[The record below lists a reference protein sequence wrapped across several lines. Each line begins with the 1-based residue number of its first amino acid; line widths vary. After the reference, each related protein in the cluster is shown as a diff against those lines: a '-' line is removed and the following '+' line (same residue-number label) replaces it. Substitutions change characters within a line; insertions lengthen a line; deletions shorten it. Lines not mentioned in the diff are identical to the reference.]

1 MILPD
6 SKVEIVRHSNKVV
19 YDLGDKIA
27 KVFSE
32 DKPVSDVFNEALNL
46 ARINE
51 CGIRSPKAIE
61 VAQVEG
67 GGWALVT
74 SKVPGVT
81 LAEKM
86 AAEPS
91 RFYEYLEQFVDLQI
105 EVHSFRC
112 PLLPRQT
119 DKYSRMINSLDQINA
134 STRYDLLQRLD
145 GMKMRRRVCHGDFNP
160 TNVIVGED
168 EQLYVCDWAHAT
180 QGAPAA
186 DAAMTYL
193 LFALQDKQQADAY
206 LELYCER
213 ADEAVQVVRGY
224 LPIVAASE
232 LARKRG
238 GKNDEFLMT
247 WIDVFDQFDY
257 RLNVECFVDMFDYSV
272 QSVNNKYRSVWKPMV
287 TEALLKIYSGQ
298 ISFDEGMSEI
308 QNAINEAAEDD

>member
-6 SKVEIVRHSNKVV
+6 TKVEVARRGNKVV
-19 YDLGDKIA
+19 YDLGDRIV
-27 KVFSE
+27 KVFNES
-32 DKPVSDVFNEALNL
+32 KPVSDVFNEALNL

-51 CGIRSPKAIE
+51 CGIRSPKALE
-61 VAQVEG
+61 VTQIDNG

-86 AAEPS
+86 SAEPS
-91 RFYEYLEQFVDLQI
+91 RFYEYLEQFVNLQI
-105 EVHSFRC
+105 EIHSFRS
-112 PLLPRQT
+112 PLLPRQR
-119 DKYSRMINSLDQINA
+119 DKYARMINSLDQINA

-145 GMKMRRRVCHGDFNP
+145 GMKLEANVCHGDFNP
-160 TNVIVGED
+160 SNVIVGED

-206 LELYCER
+206 LELYCNR
-213 ADEAVQVVRGY
+213 ADEPVQIVRSY
-224 LPIVAASE
+224 LSIVAASE

-238 GKNDEFLMT
+238 GANDEFLMSC
-247 WIDVFDQFDY
+247 IDVFDYQ
-257 RLNVECFVDMFDYSV
+257 
-272 QSVNNKYRSVWKPMV
+272 
-287 TEALLKIYSGQ
+287 
-298 ISFDEGMSEI
+298 
-308 QNAINEAAEDD
+308 